1 MGSQRVRH
9 DFVTNPPPHFLDTD
23 YGLLPA
29 SGFGNTKS
37 ETKSYPWR
45 ILWFEGR
52 ERIMPRCGQHGAEC
66 AVNSGLERKLG
77 QKSNTWFKEQEQA
90 FQNTAQNERKTLPHL
105 TTCCAFCP
113 WISSV
118 QSLSRVRLFA
128 TSWTAACQ
136 ASLSIN
142 MCVCIYIYV
151 FLPGEF
157 YGQKSL
163 ADYSPWGHKQWDM
176 TEQVTHHVKGTFKGE
191 SGNRN
196 TSALNGKVPFSSS
209 CHSTLHSQ
217 WKISGHAKPRQC

>member
-1 MGSQRVRH
+1 MKSISW
-9 DFVTNPPPHFLDTD
+9 DFWDQGEIMHKRDQCRPCWPGVSDIGHRAGAGFPEYSTKWEEDATPFDYMLRLLSLDQ
-23 YGLLPA
+23 
-29 SGFGNTKS
+29 F
-37 ETKSYPWR
+37 
-45 ILWFEGR
+45 
-52 ERIMPRCGQHGAEC
+52 
-66 AVNSGLERKLG
+66 
-77 QKSNTWFKEQEQA
+77 
-90 FQNTAQNERKTLPHL
+90 
-105 TTCCAFCP
+105 
-113 WISSV
+113 SSV
-118 QSLSRVRLFA
+118 AQSCPTLCNLMNRSMPGLPVHKYV
-128 TSWTAACQ
+128 
-136 ASLSIN
+136 
-142 MCVCIYIYV
+142 CVHIYIYV